1 MPFVICST
9 DDALAFK
16 VAVANRT
23 SATCDGARSKGRG
36 SAKDRDSIFWGFERL
51 RRATGSLT
59 NSPTLSRIATI
70 GFILAARY
78 LAVQFLDQRELFAL
92 PFCLV
97 TKGWSPLMS
106 TIGLVDPE
114 LRDALAQ
121 QLPPL
126 SAESLTQRR
135 ANALEL
141 AETVPKP
148 NLPDIATEEI
158 HVESAFGAK
167 PIRVLT
173 YRPVTSNDS
182 LPAIVHIHGGGF
194 VMGAP
199 EMKDVENR
207 LFASE
212 LRCAI
217 YSVDHCLAPESPH
230 PAPLEDIYSVF
241 TWLHANAGQLGLDPA
256 RIGIKGESGG
266 GGFAA
271 AAALYARDRQG
282 PKFAFQHL
290 IYPMIDDR
298 TAVRKDLHP
307 YVGEFV
313 WTQANNYFGWRSL
326 LDVEPGAADVSP
338 YAAAARAPDV
348 SGLPPTYISVGGLD
362 LFLEENIIYAD
373 RLSRAGVPV
382 ELHIYPR
389 AYHGFYR
396 ATNARVTKQA
406 EHDNREALRRFLHG

>member
-1 MPFVICST
+1 
-9 DDALAFK
+9 
-16 VAVANRT
+16 
-23 SATCDGARSKGRG
+23 
-36 SAKDRDSIFWGFERL
+36 
-51 RRATGSLT
+51 
-59 NSPTLSRIATI
+59 
-70 GFILAARY
+70 
-78 LAVQFLDQRELFAL
+78 
-92 PFCLV
+92 
-97 TKGWSPLMS
+97 MS
-106 TIGLVDPE
+106 TIELVDPE
-114 LRDALAQ
+114 LHDALALWPQ
-121 QLPPL
+121 APL
-126 SAESLTQRR
+126 TAETLKQRR
-135 ANALEL
+135 ADALAL
-141 AETVPKP
+141 LSSIPQP
-148 NLPDIATEEI
+148 DLPDIEAGVI
-158 HVESAFGAK
+158 HVESLFGTE

-173 YRPVTSNDS
+173 YRPVRSDGP
-182 LPAIVHIHGGGF
+182 LPVIVHIHGGGF

-217 YSVDHCLAPESPH
+217 YSVDHRLAPEAPH
-230 PAPLEDIYSVF
+230 PAPVEDIYSVF
-241 TWLHANAGQLGLDPA
+241 AWLHANAERLGLDPA

-307 YVGEFV
+307 CVGEFV
-313 WTQANNYFGWRSL
+313 WTQENNYFGWHSL
-326 LDVEPGAADVSP
+326 LGEEPGSSGISP
-338 YAAAARAPDV
+338 YAAAARAADV

-362 LFLEENIIYAD
+362 LFLEENLTYAD

-382 ELHIYPR
+382 ELHMYPR

-396 ATNARVTKQA
+396 AMNARVTRQA
-406 EHDNREALRRFLHG
+406 EHDTREALRRFLHG

>member
-1 MPFVICST
+1 MVS
-9 DDALAFK
+9 LSHE
-16 VAVANRT
+16 RT
-23 SATCDGARSKGRG
+23 R
-36 SAKDRDSIFWGFERL
+36 
-51 RRATGSLT
+51 
-59 NSPTLSRIATI
+59 
-70 GFILAARY
+70 
-78 LAVQFLDQRELFAL
+78 L
-92 PFCLV
+92 PF
-97 TKGWSPLMS
+97 MS
-106 TIGLVDPE
+106 TIELVDPE

-121 QLPPL
+121 LLPSL
-126 SAESLTQRR
+126 TAESLTQRR

-141 AETVPKP
+141 AAALPKP
-148 NLPDIATEEI
+148 SLPDIATNEI

-167 PIRVLT
+167 PIRVLA
-173 YRPVTSNDS
+173 YRPITSNDP

-199 EMKDVENR
+199 EIKDVENR

-217 YSVDHCLAPESPH
+217 YSVDHRLAPESPH

-241 TWLHANAGQLGLDPA
+241 AWLHANAGQLGLDPA

-271 AAALYARDRQG
+271 AAALYARDREG

-307 YVGEFV
+307 CVGEFV

-326 LDVEPGAADVSP
+326 LGEEPGSADVSP
-338 YAAAARAPDV
+338 YAAAARAADV

-362 LFLEENIIYAD
+362 LFLEENMIYAD

-382 ELHIYPR
+382 ELHMYPR

-396 ATNARVTKQA
+396 VTNARVTKQA
-406 EHDNREALRRFLHG
+406 EHDTARRCVASCTDRTLHRFCRFDALSLSGQTEGGYPEPPAAT